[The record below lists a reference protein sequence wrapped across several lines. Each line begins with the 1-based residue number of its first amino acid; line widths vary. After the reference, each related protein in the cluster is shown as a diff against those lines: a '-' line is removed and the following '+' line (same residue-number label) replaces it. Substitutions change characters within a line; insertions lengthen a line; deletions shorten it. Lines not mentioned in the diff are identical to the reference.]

1 MATDLLYVRHLYAS
15 REAPFLLLTFT
26 RAFASV
32 PLLPQSRFRCAPSVV
47 QRAVFRYDS
56 APLADTA
63 ATYIYSTR
71 NSNPAQK
78 CQRHVSSGR
87 NRVPTPFPDMLLT
100 LRQTSRRPLGL
111 SMAEGPPLLL
121 TLSAASGQPGRSR
134 RAPRHSRENGNPV
147 PPAGRLKCHSE
158 HSRGI

>member
-1 MATDLLYVRHLYAS
+1 MR
-15 REAPFLLLTFT
+15 
-26 RAFASV
+26 
-32 PLLPQSRFRCAPSVV
+32 PSVV

-63 ATYIYSTR
+63 ATYVYSTR

-100 LRQTSRRPLGL
+100 LRQTSSQPAL
-111 SMAEGPPLLL
+111 SKVEGFTKLAPELPTQMPWADPPTNEFLDAIPVEYG
-121 TLSAASGQPGRSR
+121 AASSI
-134 RAPRHSRENGNPV
+134 SIFV
-147 PPAGRLKCHSE
+147 D
-158 HSRGI
+158 